1 MFDSAVVA
9 HAAAVLAQHRVQVT
23 CGGVQHARQHQ
34 VQLAALPVGQD
45 QERRRRCDRTAQHG
59 VDHARHDQHEAIAD
73 QVEAGQCHHRDGCR
87 RHQVAVGAG
96 EEEQQC
102 RQQCDQQ
109 LHVQLRE
116 QLQQC
121 PGQYQPGERADDA
134 LGQALAGGAEV
145 GPAHEHDGQ
154 QHP

>member
-1 MFDSAVVA
+1 MRGTISTKPSPIR
-9 HAAAVLAQHRVQVT
+9 LK
-23 CGGVQHARQHQ
+23 
-34 VQLAALPVGQD
+34 
-45 QERRRRCDRTAQHG
+45 
-59 VDHARHDQHEAIAD
+59 
-73 QVEAGQCHHRDGCR
+73 
-87 RHQVAVGAG
+87 
-96 EEEQQC
+96 
-102 RQQCDQQ
+102 QQ

-154 QHP
+154 QHPCTVLRIEQADRREAGDQCQCHAQAMAEQHRAGRELLAQAHAHLAQRVRVAVTQAGIDVVEAGLGARSSEPSRRCHCGRCWSRR